1 MDPYKVLGVS
11 YDATE
16 DEIKKAYRALS
27 RKYHPDANVG
37 KPNQKELEEKFKEV
51 QQAYSMIM
59 DQRQG
64 KNQAQQGYGYGA
76 QGSQGQGFGG
86 QGFGGQGNPFG
97 GFGFGGFGFGGFE
110 DFWGFGGQSGAGQGQ
125 GQGSQGYDYS
135 GQNGGAYAGA
145 QAESKDEQYLRAAL
159 NYIQNGYYREGLNV
173 LEEVED
179 RRGNWYYYSAIAN
192 YKVGNN
198 AIALDH
204 AKTACAFEPD
214 NPYYRSLLNQMQ
226 GGENRYQ
233 QRSAHYGGN
242 PSMQGSNYCGQ
253 ICGTMLCASLCC
265 SGGRLGL
272 PIICCL

>member
-16 DEIKKAYRALS
+16 DEIKKAYRSLS

-37 KPNQKELEEKFKEV
+37 KANQKELEEKFKEV

-59 DQRQG
+59 DQKQG
-64 KNQAQQGYGYGA
+64 KGQAQQSYGYGGQT
-76 QGSQGQGFGG
+76 QGNAGYGGFGG
-86 QGFGGQGNPFG
+86 DPFG
-97 GFGFGGFGFGGFE
+97 G
-110 DFWGFGGQSGAGQGQ
+110 FWGFGGGFGG
-125 GQGSQGYDYS
+125 
-135 GQNGGAYAGA
+135 NGGFGGGA
-145 QAESKDEQYLRAAL
+145 QQTETKDEQYLRAAL

-173 LEEVED
+173 LEQVQD
-179 RRGNWYYYSAIAN
+179 RRGQWYYYSALAN

-204 AKTACAFEPD
+204 ARTACAFEPD
-214 NPYYRSLLNQMQ
+214 NMYYNSLLNQLQ

-233 QRSAHYGGN
+233 QRSASYGGN

-253 ICGTMLCASLCC
+253 MITTMACMS
-265 SGGRLGL
+265 
-272 PIICCL
+272 ICCGGGGFGMPLICCI

>member
-16 DEIKKAYRALS
+16 DEIKKAYRAMS

-76 QGSQGQGFGG
+76 RGSQGQSGQGFGG
-86 QGFGGQGNPFG
+86 QDFGGRGNPFG
-97 GFGFGGFGFGGFE
+97 GFGFGGFGFGGFG
-110 DFWGFGGQSGAGQGQ
+110 DFRGFGGQSGAGQ
-125 GQGSQGYDYS
+125 
-135 GQNGGAYAGA
+135 GA

-173 LEEVED
+173 LEQVED
-179 RRGNWYYYSAIAN
+179 RRGSWYYYSAIAN

-214 NPYYRSLLNQMQ
+214 NPYYRSLLSRMQ

-253 ICGTMLCASLCC
+253 LCGTMLCASLCC

-272 PIICCL
+272 PILCCL

>member
-1 MDPYKVLGVS
+1 MDPYKVLGVA

-76 QGSQGQGFGG
+76 QGSQGQG
-86 QGFGGQGNPFG
+86 
-97 GFGFGGFGFGGFE
+97 
-110 DFWGFGGQSGAGQGQ
+110 GQ
-125 GQGSQGYDYS
+125 GQGSQGYGYS

-145 QAESKDEQYLRAAL
+145 QAESKDEQYLRAAV

-253 ICGTMLCASLCC
+253 LCGTMLCASLCC

-272 PIICCL
+272 PILCCL

>member
-1 MDPYKVLGVS
+1 MDPYKVLGIS

-16 DEIKKAYRALS
+16 EEIKKAYRALS

-64 KNQAQQGYGYGA
+64 KTQAQQGYG
-76 QGSQGQGFGG
+76 GFGTG
-86 QGFGGQGNPFG
+86 DASD
-97 GFGFGGFGFGGFE
+97 GFGGFGSGGFG
-110 DFWGFGGQSGAGQGQ
+110 DFWGFGGDRGYGGGGQGYGGGQAGQREE
-125 GQGSQGYDYS
+125 
-135 GQNGGAYAGA
+135 N
-145 QAESKDEQYLRAAL
+145 KDEQYMRAAL

-179 RRGNWYYYSAIAN
+179 RRGNWYYYSAVAN

-214 NPYYRSLLNQMQ
+214 NPYYQSLLSRLT

-233 QRSAHYGGN
+233 QRSARYGGN
-242 PSMQGSNYCGQ
+242 PSMQGSNYCMQ
-253 ICGTMLCASLCC
+253 MCGTALCMSMCC
-265 SGGRLGL
+265 GGGGYMGL
-272 PIICCL
+272 PILCCI

>member
-16 DEIKKAYRALS
+16 EEIKKAYRALS

-59 DQRQG
+59 DQKQG
-64 KNQAQQGYGYGA
+64 KATTQ
-76 QGSQGQGFGG
+76 QGFGTG
-86 QGFGGQGNPFG
+86 DYAG
-97 GFGFGGFGFGGFE
+97 GFGGFGGFGDFGGF
-110 DFWGFGGQSGAGQGQ
+110 GAYGAG
-125 GQGSQGYDYS
+125 GSRRGTED
-135 GQNGGAYAGA
+135 
-145 QAESKDEQYLRAAL
+145 SKDEQYMRAAL

-173 LEEVED
+173 LEQVTD

-192 YKVGNN
+192 YRIGNN

-214 NPYYRSLLNQMQ
+214 NPYYRSLLSRLT
-226 GGENRYQ
+226 GGEDRYQ
-233 QRSAHYGGN
+233 RRSANYGGN
-242 PSMQGSNYCGQ
+242 PSMQGSNYCMQ
-253 ICGTMLCASLCC
+253 ACATMACMSLCC
-265 SGGRLGL
+265 SGGGYMGL
-272 PIICCL
+272 PIICCI

>member
-1 MDPYKVLGVS
+1 MDPYKVLGVA

-76 QGSQGQGFGG
+76 QGSQGQGG
-86 QGFGGQGNPFG
+86 QGFGGQGDPFG
-97 GFGFGGFGFGGFE
+97 GFGFGGFGFGGFG

-125 GQGSQGYDYS
+125 GSQGYGYS

-145 QAESKDEQYLRAAL
+145 QAESKDEQYLRAAV

-253 ICGTMLCASLCC
+253 LCGTMLCASLCC